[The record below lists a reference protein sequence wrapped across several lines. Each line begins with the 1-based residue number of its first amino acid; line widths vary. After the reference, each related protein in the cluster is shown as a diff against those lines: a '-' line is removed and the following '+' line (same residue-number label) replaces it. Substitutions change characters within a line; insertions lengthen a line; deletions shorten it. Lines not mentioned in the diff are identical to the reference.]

1 MPENFGQSGKVFLS
15 SSKKFLN
22 VSNHSGCSLSH
33 EREKNIISSWESEGS
48 ILTFENQG
56 VELTSLF
63 HPNLIPNLGKMKI
76 FLLWVKISQHI
87 YPPLNPN
94 AMSFAKSVFY
104 PFCVNGMIVLGLFS
118 LLVYPPLQP
127 RV

>member
-22 VSNHSGCSLSH
+22 VSNCSGCCLSH
-33 EREKNIISSWESEGS
+33 ERENNIISSWEQEGG

-76 FLLWVKISQHI
+76 FILWVKISQHN
-87 YPPLNPN
+87 YPPRNPN
-94 AMSFAKSVFY
+94 AMSFAKSVFT
-104 PFCVNGMIVLGLFS
+104 P
-118 LLVYPPLQP
+118 LV
-127 RV
+127 